1 MLMLDKRVHDY
12 TSSIHNS
19 ILELIVLYTPRKV
32 TICSCVHDSNVF
44 KCCPTVTVTSTSLD
58 TSVFSWSLRALV
70 TNKVMAAR
78 LSEDT
83 PLTFPV
89 RRKDTC
95 LWAVSGGGATTVNTT
110 DVVASKFWT
119 AKLSVSWS
127 AGTLTL
133 SLVKLAFPDIKGTVV
148 TPSREG
154 ALERE
159 GGRE

>member
-1 MLMLDKRVHDY
+1 M
-12 TSSIHNS
+12 
-19 ILELIVLYTPRKV
+19 
-32 TICSCVHDSNVF
+32 
-44 KCCPTVTVTSTSLD
+44 
-58 TSVFSWSLRALV
+58 
-70 TNKVMAAR
+70 
-78 LSEDT
+78 
-83 PLTFPV
+83 
-89 RRKDTC
+89 
-95 LWAVSGGGATTVNTT
+95 NTT

-159 GGRE
+159 GGREGGSEREGWRERVRELREGERGRGEGESEGGMVGGR